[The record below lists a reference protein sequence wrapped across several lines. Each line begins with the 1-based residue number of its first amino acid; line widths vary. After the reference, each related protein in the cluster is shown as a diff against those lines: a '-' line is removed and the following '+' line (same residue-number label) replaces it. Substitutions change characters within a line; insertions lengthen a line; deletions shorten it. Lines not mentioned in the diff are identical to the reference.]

1 MGDLVAII
9 NIILYPENYDYG
21 RNAKRGMMAASG
33 SALSMPDTRSTD
45 EAVSVPVSLSSTMA
59 YTAFQ
64 MDIELPEG
72 AKLTSAALTERAAA
86 HSVAWSC
93 LPDGKMRVVAYSL
106 DNEAFSGNA
115 GELVALNIEA
125 EGAVSGAISVENVRM
140 VTPSGD
146 EYAIGNCGSLL
157 DINGTTGIN
166 GTEAGSL
173 KVYTADGALIVE
185 SGKAMKAAVYSV
197 SGKLV
202 KTLDVA
208 EGKNVYEGIPAG
220 TYVVAGVKVAIK

>member
-1 MGDLVAII
+1 
-9 NIILYPENYDYG
+9 
-21 RNAKRGMMAASG
+21 
-33 SALSMPDTRSTD
+33 
-45 EAVSVPVSLSSTMA
+45 MA

-72 AKLTSAALTERAAA
+72 AKLASATASERASG

-166 GTEAGSL
+166 GTDGNSL
-173 KVYTADGALIVE
+173 KVYTAGGALIVE
-185 SGKAMKAAVYSV
+185 SGKAMKAAVYSIN
-197 SGKLV
+197 GKLV
-202 KTLDVA
+202 KTIEVA
-208 EGKNVYEGIPAG
+208 EGKNVFEGIPAG